1 MNGSGLTSD
10 ILNVLF
16 YLFIM
21 LLIAFV
27 VSKNFRRCLLQL
39 TLPKSWAR
47 RVNLFFNNYIFACE
61 TTETPKS
68 KASATPSTAETIAVT
83 AEANKEGFRSDNKKK
98 IVFTAYTADWC
109 PHCVSFK
116 RDSLGQLKSYFRNH
130 ETIEI
135 KNMDCTNDTTG
146 RIKTKNGNS
155 LQGYPTLVINIS
167 KCNDRSEEVY
177 DGPRDAGS
185 IIKYLQSL

>member
-27 VSKNFRRCLLQL
+27 VSKNFRRCLLNL
-39 TLPKSWAR
+39 ILPKSWAKQ
-47 RVNLFFNNYIFACE
+47 VDLFFNNYIFACE
-61 TTETPKS
+61 TTETPK
-68 KASATPSTAETIAVT
+68 AVTATPSTAE
-83 AEANKEGFRSDNKKK
+83 ANKEKFTSDNKKK